1 MKRRLSR
8 GLTSV
13 YGILTRREKDTLRAE
28 VKAMMTAKQVAG
40 KFGVRVGTV
49 RQWTREHKIPYLRV
63 NRKVVRYVWAEIER
77 AVGFPPGRK
86 VKR

>member
-1 MKRRLSR
+1 
-8 GLTSV
+8 
-13 YGILTRREKDTLRAE
+13 
-28 VKAMMTAKQVAG
+28 MMTAKQVAR

-49 RQWTREHKIPYLRV
+49 RQWTREHKIPCLRV